1 MKFIDWF
8 GNVVTV
14 NVIKAIAEKIR
25 EEIGQD
31 G

>member
-8 GNVVTV
+8 GNGVTA
-14 NVIKAIAEKIR
+14 NVMEAIAEKIR